1 MQFRTIILSII
12 LLLPLGANANNALS
26 EEEQYLQWAE
36 NIWNSLA
43 PKTGEIKLTDAV
55 ATLNVPEGFY
65 YLNPVDADKILVE
78 VWGNPPQAN
87 TLGMLFP
94 ANTTPFDDN
103 SWAVTIEYEE
113 DGYVSDKDA
122 NNIDYDDLIEQM
134 QSDTEEA
141 SDLRVS
147 QGYDEIELIGWASPP
162 FYDKKTH
169 KLHWAK
175 EIKFANQEGNTLNY
189 NIRVLGRKGVLV
201 LNFIAR
207 MDQKVLIDS
216 KLDAVLAMTDFDQ
229 SAKYSDFD
237 PDIDQAAA
245 YGLGALVAGKVLAK
259 TGLFAM
265 GFIFFKKFGLFL
277 VVALG
282 IFFRKVFTG
291 KNKKNNRF

>member
-175 EIKFANQEGNTLNY
+175 RLSLQ
-189 NIRVLGRKGVLV
+189 IRKAIR
-201 LNFIAR
+201 
-207 MDQKVLIDS
+207 LI
-216 KLDAVLAMTDFDQ
+216 T
-229 SAKYSDFD
+229 
-237 PDIDQAAA
+237 I
-245 YGLGALVAGKVLAK
+245 
-259 TGLFAM
+259 
-265 GFIFFKKFGLFL
+265 
-277 VVALG
+277 
-282 IFFRKVFTG
+282 
-291 KNKKNNRF
+291 